1 MTEGQ
6 TPRRLCRTVS
16 AHLLGG
22 LLWMGLVD
30 VAIRRSH
37 RLDRMVPGA
46 THLLEEAGAL
56 EQLAPPPDFF
66 GGRSM
71 TADDLLFRDRRH
83 AGRVLATHLEQYR
96 GRAGLLVLA
105 LPRGGVAVGFEVA
118 RELRAPLD
126 IFVVRKLGVPG
137 HEEYAMGAIA
147 SGGVKFLNPMPGLTV
162 RPEAIAAVVEREQAE
177 LVRREHLYRKQRPAV
192 PLQGRTVIVVDDG
205 LATGSTMQAAVLAIR
220 QQHPLHLAVA
230 VPVGALDTCAALR
243 QQADD
248 VICAAT
254 PEPFRAVGLW
264 YQEFPQATDDEVCAL
279 LEEARREHAIATRL
293 SGH

>member
-1 MTEGQ
+1 
-6 TPRRLCRTVS
+6 
-16 AHLLGG
+16 
-22 LLWMGLVD
+22 
-30 VAIRRSH
+30 
-37 RLDRMVPGA
+37 
-46 THLLEEAGAL
+46 
-56 EQLAPPPDFF
+56 
-66 GGRSM
+66 M
-71 TADDLLFRDRRH
+71 TAVKLPFRDRRH
-83 AGRVLATHLEQYR
+83 AGRVLATRLKQYR
-96 GRAGLLVLA
+96 GRSGLLVLA

-118 RELRAPLD
+118 RELQAPLD

-162 RPEAIAAVVEREQAE
+162 RPEAIAAVVAREQAE
-177 LVRREHLYRKQRPAV
+177 LVRREHLYRKQRPAI
-192 PLQGRTVIVVDDG
+192 PLQGRTVLVVDDG

-230 VPVGALDTCAALR
+230 VPVGALETCAALR
-243 QQADD
+243 QQADA

-264 YQEFPQATDDEVCAL
+264 NEEFPQATDEEVCAL
-279 LEEARREHAIATRL
+279 LEEAWREQAIATRR

>member
-1 MTEGQ
+1 
-6 TPRRLCRTVS
+6 
-16 AHLLGG
+16 
-22 LLWMGLVD
+22 
-30 VAIRRSH
+30 
-37 RLDRMVPGA
+37 
-46 THLLEEAGAL
+46 
-56 EQLAPPPDFF
+56 
-66 GGRSM
+66 M
-71 TADDLLFRDRRH
+71 TAVNFPFRDRKH
-83 AGRVLATHLEQYR
+83 AGRVLAGKLEPYR

-118 RELRAPLD
+118 RELQAPLD

-147 SGGVKFLNPMPGLTV
+147 SGGVKVMKPMPGLAV

-177 LVRREHLYRKQRPAV
+177 LVRREQLYRKQRRAV
-192 PLQGRTVIVVDDG
+192 PIRGRTVLVVDDG

-230 VPVGALDTCAALR
+230 VPVGALDSCAALR

-248 VICAAT
+248 VICAET

-264 YQEFPQATDDEVCAL
+264 YLDFPQATDDEVCAL

-293 SGH
+293 SAH

>member
-1 MTEGQ
+1 MTVVNL
-6 TPRRLCRTVS
+6 P
-16 AHLLGG
+16 
-22 LLWMGLVD
+22 
-30 VAIRRSH
+30 
-37 RLDRMVPGA
+37 
-46 THLLEEAGAL
+46 
-56 EQLAPPPDFF
+56 
-66 GGRSM
+66 
-71 TADDLLFRDRRH
+71 FRDRRH

-162 RPEAIAAVVEREQAE
+162 QPEAIAAVVAREQAE
-177 LVRREHLYRKQRPAV
+177 LLRRERLYRQQRPAI

-230 VPVGALDTCAALR
+230 VPVGAVDTCAALR
-243 QQADD
+243 QQADE

-264 YQEFPQATDDEVCAL
+264 YQQFPQATDDEVCAL
-279 LEEARREHAIATRL
+279 LEEARREQAMATRR
-293 SGH
+293 SGR

>member
-1 MTEGQ
+1 MT
-6 TPRRLCRTVS
+6 TVN
-16 AHLLGG
+16 L
-22 LLWMGLVD
+22 
-30 VAIRRSH
+30 
-37 RLDRMVPGA
+37 P
-46 THLLEEAGAL
+46 
-56 EQLAPPPDFF
+56 
-66 GGRSM
+66 
-71 TADDLLFRDRRH
+71 FRDRRH
-83 AGRVLATHLEQYR
+83 AGRVLASYLEQYR
-96 GRAGLLVLA
+96 GRPGLLVLA

-118 RELRAPLD
+118 RELGAPLD

-147 SGGVKFLNPMPGLTV
+147 SGGVKVMNPMPGLTV

-177 LVRREHLYRKQRPAV
+177 LIRREQLYRKQRPAV

-230 VPVGALDTCAALR
+230 VPVGALDTCTALR

-264 YQEFPQATDDEVCAL
+264 YRDFPQATDDEVCAL
-279 LEEARREHAIATRL
+279 LEEAQREHAIATRL
-293 SGH
+293 SSH

>member
-1 MTEGQ
+1 
-6 TPRRLCRTVS
+6 
-16 AHLLGG
+16 
-22 LLWMGLVD
+22 
-30 VAIRRSH
+30 
-37 RLDRMVPGA
+37 
-46 THLLEEAGAL
+46 
-56 EQLAPPPDFF
+56 
-66 GGRSM
+66 M
-71 TADDLLFRDRRH
+71 TAVNFPFRDRRH
-83 AGRVLATHLEQYR
+83 AGRVLAGKLEPYR

-118 RELRAPLD
+118 RELQAPLD

-147 SGGVKFLNPMPGLTV
+147 SGGVKVMKPMPGLAV

-177 LVRREHLYRKQRPAV
+177 LVRREQLYRKQRRAV
-192 PLQGRTVIVVDDG
+192 PIRGRTVLVVDDG

-230 VPVGALDTCAALR
+230 VPVGALDSCAALR

-248 VICAAT
+248 VICAET

-264 YQEFPQATDDEVCAL
+264 YLDFPQATDDEVCAL

-293 SGH
+293 SAH

>member
-1 MTEGQ
+1 MTVINL
-6 TPRRLCRTVS
+6 P
-16 AHLLGG
+16 
-22 LLWMGLVD
+22 
-30 VAIRRSH
+30 
-37 RLDRMVPGA
+37 
-46 THLLEEAGAL
+46 
-56 EQLAPPPDFF
+56 
-66 GGRSM
+66 
-71 TADDLLFRDRRH
+71 FRDRRH
-83 AGRVLATHLEQYR
+83 AGRVLATHLEHYR

-118 RELRAPLD
+118 RAVRAPLD

-147 SGGVKFLNPMPGLTV
+147 SGGVKFLNPVPGLTV

-177 LVRREHLYRKQRPAV
+177 LVRREHLYRQQRPAT
-192 PLQGRTVIVVDDG
+192 PLQSRTVIVVDDG

-230 VPVGALDTCAALR
+230 VPVGARDTCVALR
-243 QQADD
+243 QQADE

-264 YQEFPQATDDEVCAL
+264 YQDFPQATDDEVCAL
-279 LEEARREHAIATRL
+279 LEEARREHGMATRL
-293 SGH
+293 PGH